1 MATDN
6 KYDRQL
12 RLWGASGQAALGAA
26 HVLCFGAGATA
37 TETLKN
43 LVLPGIGAFTIV
55 DGENVCDSDVASN
68 FFIRSSDLGRP
79 RAAVCAELLQ
89 ELNPDARGFHRVARP
104 CDVIEREGDYID
116 KFTLIIAANL
126 DPLSLQRLGDLCW
139 AKSIPLVAGRAF
151 GMLGSVRL
159 QLRRHEIVESKP
171 DNIIWDLRLSEPF
184 EELSKVLAAHADLES
199 LPDHEHA
206 HVPFVVILA
215 RLAARW
221 KAEHNGTMPK
231 TRDEKD
237 AFKSWVPAGARMLQ
251 SKVPEMNFEEAEAHA
266 YRAWSD
272 PRELPYE
279 AQQAIDAA
287 LADDVATATE
297 FSLMV
302 RCVAEFMRDDNGG
315 LPPLPG
321 AIPDCHADT
330 QRYVALQQAYVARAK
345 HDAAMVAQR
354 YAALCQS
361 LARLVDDAAAARL
374 ETVCKNFRDV
384 KIVTTKSIA
393 EEMASPDLAEAAT
406 ALFEAE
412 EEATKLQM
420 PVMWYVALR
429 AADRF
434 YLKRQR
440 WPGIDDA
447 ALEADAS
454 AVAAEIDALVIE
466 SGTDPSCFEG
476 AFTPAH
482 AREIARFGA
491 AELHAIAAVIGGVA
505 SQEIVKVIV
514 KQYTPIDHTYFFN
527 GISCTATTLDI

>member
-1 MATDN
+1 
-6 KYDRQL
+6 
-12 RLWGASGQAALGAA
+12 
-26 HVLCFGAGATA
+26 
-37 TETLKN
+37 
-43 LVLPGIGAFTIV
+43 
-55 DGENVCDSDVASN
+55 
-68 FFIRSSDLGRP
+68 
-79 RAAVCAELLQ
+79 
-89 ELNPDARGFHRVARP
+89 
-104 CDVIEREGDYID
+104 
-116 KFTLIIAANL
+116 
-126 DPLSLQRLGDLCW
+126 
-139 AKSIPLVAGRAF
+139 
-151 GMLGSVRL
+151 
-159 QLRRHEIVESKP
+159 
-171 DNIIWDLRLSEPF
+171 
-184 EELSKVLAAHADLES
+184 
-199 LPDHEHA
+199 
-206 HVPFVVILA
+206 
-215 RLAARW
+215 
-221 KAEHNGTMPK
+221 
-231 TRDEKD
+231 
-237 AFKSWVPAGARMLQ
+237 
-251 SKVPEMNFEEAEAHA
+251 
-266 YRAWSD
+266 
-272 PRELPYE
+272 
-279 AQQAIDAA
+279 
-287 LADDVATATE
+287 
-297 FSLMV
+297 
-302 RCVAEFMRDDNGG
+302 MRDDNGG